1 VSSQVE
7 HGNATAGTVRAEL
20 LSILEAD
27 LAIEPTRVGVDADL
41 KAELGFD
48 SLAFAIGIV
57 AIEERLGLRLTEE
70 QLLGCATFGDLEW
83 LVVHCMEE
91 RAAGRNP

>member
-1 VSSQVE
+1 MSSQVE

-70 QLLGCATFGDLEW
+70 QLLGCATFGDLER

-91 RAAGRNP
+91 RAAGGNP